1 MSPKARAYPFLVLSY
16 LLCLHIP
23 LLSINRLAP
32 VLWRFSTVFHKRGQ
46 YLLIFGWSRRWM
58 NQRTDLSRLHLAEL
72 ISSLTQGKSPL
83 LYVYATRPLPIP
95 SVWWWPM
102 SALESVSEILIPAPW
117 SITNIQHRCSPC
129 AEYRQIFERWGSP
142 PCHPPLVRYQQ
153 PPSAVFGSSR
163 KDDVEKLC
171 QRGIIRKKF
180 SLTCEFTSN
189 VYDGRVNNW
198 CCIMK
203 VFFCIP
209 A

>member
-16 LLCLHIP
+16 LLCLHTIP

-32 VLWRFSTVFHKRGQ
+32 VLWRFSTVFHKSGQ

-72 ISSLTQGKSPL
+72 SSSLTQGKSPL

-102 SALESVSEILIPAPW
+102 SALGSVSEILIPAPW

-142 PCHPPLVRYQQ
+142 PCHPP
-153 PPSAVFGSSR
+153 PSAVFGSSR

-171 QRGIIRKKF
+171 RAWHHPQKF
-180 SLTCEFTSN
+180 LPNLRIYF
-189 VYDGRVNNW
+189 
-198 CCIMK
+198 
-203 VFFCIP
+203 
-209 A
+209 